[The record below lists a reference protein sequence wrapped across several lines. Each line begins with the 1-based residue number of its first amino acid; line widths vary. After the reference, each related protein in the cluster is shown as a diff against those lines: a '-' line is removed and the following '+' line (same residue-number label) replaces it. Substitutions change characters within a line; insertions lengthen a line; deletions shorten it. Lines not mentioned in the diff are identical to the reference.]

1 MVARRS
7 RVAIQFYPGTPLWNG
22 KAVSCNDGAV
32 VSALLDE
39 MADVN
44 ARDLGGF
51 TALMCLGRNS
61 IGNLVANLLS
71 SFWYLAMLFSFCES
85 MMVDP

>member
-1 MVARRS
+1 M
-7 RVAIQFYPGTPLWNG
+7 
-22 KAVSCNDGAV
+22 
-32 VSALLDE
+32 DE

-51 TALMCLGRNS
+51 TALMCFGRNS
-61 IGNLVANLLS
+61 IGRHLVANLLS
-71 SFWYLAMLFSFCES
+71 SFWYLSMPFSFCES